1 MAAPQPR
8 KVTPKQAGGYKPEVS
23 KGDLLDRFEL
33 ADRSP
38 RHRLIYLDEGEEGTG
53 KTHFGLTMPGPI
65 LVQSLDTGG
74 TEGLVQQPVFAD
86 KEIYVK
92 EYPWS
97 PGEGHLAMKTDDN
110 QKVSKYL
117 ANQATELMRSLV
129 EDFYYALENGIRSIL
144 WDKETDIWE
153 MARFS
158 EFGGPN
164 DAPRNY
170 PALNRFYKG
179 LVLKPY
185 GYGVNFGMIDGLK
198 DEWVSKA
205 DGQGNVKPKN
215 SGKRVRQGFDNL
227 PNIVQIHFVRTSRP
241 SVSGDEVEGG
251 GFTVGKSR
259 QNSSLQNQE
268 LPAMRFSDLAQL
280 VFPDTTEEDWV

>member
-1 MAAPQPR
+1 MNR
-8 KVTPKQAGGYKPEVS
+8 TPK
-23 KGDLLDRFEL
+23 
-33 ADRSP
+33 
-38 RHRLIYLDEGEEGTG
+38 HRLIYLDTGEEGTG

-74 TEGLVQQPVFAD
+74 TEGLVEQPEFAS
-86 KEIYVK
+86 KEIYLK
-92 EYPWS
+92 EYPWA
-97 PGEGHLAMKTDDN
+97 PGEGHLKFKGMSEQAVRKFLTE
-110 QKVSKYL
+110 
-117 ANQATELMRSLV
+117 QATELMRGLV
-129 EDFYYALENGIRSIL
+129 EDFYYALDNGIRSVL

-179 LVLKPY
+179 LILKPY

-215 SGKRVRQGFDNL
+215 SGKRVRQGYDSL
-227 PNIVQIHFVRTSRP
+227 PGMVQISIERTSRP
-241 SVSGDEVEGG
+241 SVSGEGDERVVDGG
-251 GFTVGKSR
+251 GFLVGKSR
-259 QNSSLQNQE
+259 QNSSLQNQDM
-268 LPAMRFSDLAQL
+268 PAMSFADLAQL
-280 VFPDTTEEDWV
+280 VFPDTTAEDWQ

>member
-1 MAAPQPR
+1 M
-8 KVTPKQAGGYKPEVS
+8 
-23 KGDLLDRFEL
+23 
-33 ADRSP
+33 
-38 RHRLIYLDEGEEGTG
+38 IYLDEGEEGTG

-74 TEGLVQQPVFAD
+74 TEGLVQQEAFAG
-86 KEIYVK
+86 KEIYLK
-92 EYPWS
+92 EYPWA
-97 PGEGHLAMKTDDN
+97 PGEGHLAMKKDDDR
-110 QKVSKYL
+110 KVSTYL
-117 ANQATELMRSLV
+117 ANQATELMRMLV

-179 LVLKPY
+179 LILKPY
-185 GYGVNFGMIDGLK
+185 GYNVNFGMIDGYK

-215 SGKRVRQGFDNL
+215 SGNRVRQGFDNL
-227 PNIVQIHFVRTSRP
+227 PNIVQIHFVRQSRP
-241 SVSGDEVEGG
+241 SVSDGFVDGG
-251 GFTVGKSR
+251 GFIVGKSR
-259 QNSSLQNQE
+259 QNSSLQNTEQ
-268 LPAMRFSDLAQL
+268 PAMNFADLAQL
-280 VFPDTTEEDWV
+280 VFPDTTAEDWE